1 MNEVLSTAEA
11 VGCRWHVLHDQNEQ
25 GCPEQGTAHAKV
37 QPFAR
42 GLGKGL
48 EGKEN
53 FSSVYDDKKCLALT
67 FYLPTASSN
76 KIAVVN

>member
-1 MNEVLSTAEA
+1 M
-11 VGCRWHVLHDQNEQ
+11 LHDQNEQ
-25 GCPEQGTAHAKV
+25 GCPEQGTAQCV
-37 QPFAR
+37 RTCQ
-42 GLGKGL
+42 GSTICLGKRM